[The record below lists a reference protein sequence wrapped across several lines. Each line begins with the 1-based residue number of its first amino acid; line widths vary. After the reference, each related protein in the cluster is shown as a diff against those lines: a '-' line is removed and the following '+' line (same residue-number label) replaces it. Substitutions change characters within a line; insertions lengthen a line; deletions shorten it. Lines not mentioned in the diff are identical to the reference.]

1 MSERFRVICSD
12 AGDGTGDVYVPLPA
26 QLLKNA
32 GLALGDRLSIEVRD
46 GVIELRRLP
55 DTAASSLALAVALR
69 AETHTAYR
77 RALNTYLPI
86 PPDATEHA
94 IHELIE
100 AGFSASHLQAICDQE
115 KILPAMQERVIPLKT
130 LVSRCKENQSL
141 SLEESDRLF
150 RLVHVIAMSD
160 AIFGDQEKAKRW
172 LSKPKRQLA
181 GKSPTE
187 LLSTSAGTHQVEEL
201 LIRVAEGLYS

>member
-1 MSERFRVICSD
+1 MQRCGRRN
-12 AGDGTGDVYVPLPA
+12 GDVYVPLPA
-26 QLLKNA
+26 QLLKEA

-55 DTAASSLALAVALR
+55 DTAASSMALALALR
-69 AETHTAYR
+69 AETHMAYR

-100 AGFSASHLQAICDQE
+100 AGFSASHLQALCDQG

-130 LVSRCKENQSL
+130 LVSRCKESQSL

-150 RLVHVIAMSD
+150 RLVHVI
-160 AIFGDQEKAKRW
+160 GKR
-172 LSKPKRQLA
+172 LPNPS
-181 GKSPTE
+181 
-187 LLSTSAGTHQVEEL
+187 
-201 LIRVAEGLYS
+201 

>member
-26 QLLKNA
+26 QLLKNGA
-32 GLALGDRLSIEVRD
+32 LALGDRLSIEVRD

-69 AETHTAYR
+69 AETHRAYR

-100 AGFSASHLQAICDQE
+100 TGFSASHLQALCDQE

-160 AIFGDQEKAKRW
+160 AVFGDQKKARRW